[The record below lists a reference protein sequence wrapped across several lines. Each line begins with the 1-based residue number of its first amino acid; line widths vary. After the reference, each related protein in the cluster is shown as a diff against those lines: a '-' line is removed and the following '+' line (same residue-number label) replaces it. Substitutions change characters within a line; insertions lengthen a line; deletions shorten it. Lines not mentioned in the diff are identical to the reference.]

1 MDVVRS
7 NLIWFQSWEDYGA
20 QILTMASGLKK
31 RLLLFVFL
39 LSDGSNYYKVPLE
52 GNVLLHLNIL

>member
-7 NLIWFQSWEDYGA
+7 HRIWFQSWEDYGG
-20 QILTMASGLKK
+20 QWPYRFKK
-31 RLLLFVFL
+31 TLLLFVFL
-39 LSDGSNYYKVPLE
+39 LSVGLNYYKIPLE